1 MSVSLVWRAFC
12 LIQTFFERVDP
23 LTVFSFVSRSKDM
36 EISFPIYKKEDK
48 DHDYHTID
56 GLSFLTD
63 DIVGKWSPNSYIKHI
78 TTVVYMLKK
87 LHPFIQYYNFAPI
100 SKIRRIIV
108 WIAMNLC
115 TDMVLNSSF
124 FLLFFTY
131 GSLSPSASKNY
142 MHGCIYLWSWSRTK
156 AQRPDKKSRAVC
168 AVVLA
173 ELQWTNTEIPYLA
186 LNTCPGKNKS
196 SNENLE
202 SAMS

>member
-124 FLLFFTY
+124 FLLFFHLWFLI
-131 GSLSPSASKNY
+131 SLSLQELHAWL
-142 MHGCIYLWSWSRTK
+142 HLFVELE
-156 AQRPDKKSRAVC
+156 PDQSSEAWQEEQGSVCCGSGWAAVD
-168 AVVLA
+168 
-173 ELQWTNTEIPYLA
+173 
-186 LNTCPGKNKS
+186 
-196 SNENLE
+196 
-202 SAMS
+202 